1 MDQINYWASKNLFI
15 SIFTVLH
22 KDRIEWSVGIRIG
35 LDNKNTWLQSKDEGC
50 QFSSFLSYN
59 SALDHA
65 IDFCENYKPKGA
77 KRNNK

>member
-15 SIFTVLH
+15 SIFTILH

-35 LDNKNTWLQSKDEGC
+35 LDNKNTWLSSKDEGC
-50 QFSSFLSYN
+50 QFSSFLSYD

-65 IDFCENYKPKGA
+65 VDFCKNYKPKSA
-77 KRNNK
+77 KRISK